1 MIYYPN
7 YNKKNL
13 HNFILNLF
21 FHTIILSRSIYDKK
35 GLHWCW
41 NTNKIPLNQ
50 SVISQKTRIENDSK
64 KTRTRVQA
72 NKRNGKAGRRGE
84 GRDAYCKKA
93 KWMSIGTVWEKS
105 WVTVYKRHN
114 ATRSRLYVPNGSN
127 RKPSFAISSRT
138 LRSFSFFHFPS
149 LPIPSPPRRSTVKVH
164 TWPHHLSPSRVPRA
178 RSMQETARE
187 WRSKRSLRLLFTS
200 ER

>member
-64 KTRTRVQA
+64 KTRMRVQA

-105 WVTVYKRHN
+105 WVTGCTSGTMQLAPDCTCLMDQIGNRLSRFLFVLFAPFPFSTFLRCQFPLLP
-114 ATRSRLYVPNGSN
+114 AVPQWRCTRD
-127 RKPSFAISSRT
+127 RT
-138 LRSFSFFHFPS
+138 IC
-149 LPIPSPPRRSTVKVH
+149 LPLASQGQDPCKKQH
-164 TWPHHLSPSRVPRA
+164 ENNA
-178 RSMQETARE
+178 RSEV
-187 WRSKRSLRLLFTS
+187 
-200 ER
+200 